1 MRRRTRQLL
10 VAAAA
15 AVALAA
21 AVGLQIRHEHAGLPQ
36 PLTRIDAAAVTTVGV
51 RCRGCVTRRFEKA
64 ADGWHMREPYALPA
78 DAAAVEGLLAIAAVP
93 VRTWY
98 ADGALDPSRLGL
110 DPPLIELQLDAQRI
124 AIGTTDVI
132 DSDRYLGVDG
142 RIARAPDRF
151 SPRLLTVPEAELDR
165 HLAPRGRALRAV
177 DLIVGAQRRSG
188 DAQAWRQAQ
197 AQRIDA
203 PQAGIDASAASAHVQ
218 LHTADGETIGYRLL
232 RRGDAYLALRDAPAL
247 IYVLDAATM
256 AALLPDG
263 VPTTP

>member
-10 VAAAA
+10 VAATA

-21 AVGLQIRHEHAGLPQ
+21 AVFLQIRHERAGLPQ
-36 PLTRIDAAAVTTVGV
+36 PLTRIDTASVSTVGV
-51 RCRGCVTRRFEKA
+51 RCRGCVTRRFEKTA
-64 ADGWHMREPYALPA
+64 AGWQMREPYALPA
-78 DAAAVEGLLAIAAVP
+78 DDAAVEGLLAIAAIP

-110 DPPLIELQLDAQRI
+110 DPPLIELQLDAHRI
-124 AIGTTDVI
+124 AIGTTDAI

-165 HLAPRGRALRAV
+165 HLAPRASVLSAV
-177 DLIVGAQRRSG
+177 ELIAGTEHRGG
-188 DAQAWRQAQ
+188 DVEAWRQAQ
-197 AQRIDA
+197 ALRVDA
-203 PQAGIDASAASAHVQ
+203 PQAGIDASTAPMQVL
-218 LHTADGETIGYRLL
+218 LHTADGETIVYRLL
-232 RRGDAYLALRDAPAL
+232 RRGDTYLALRDAPAL

-256 AALLPDG
+256 AAVLPDG

>member
-21 AVGLQIRHEHAGLPQ
+21 AVGLQIRHERAGLPQ
-36 PLTRIDAAAVTTVGV
+36 PLTRIDTAAVGTVVVG
-51 RCRGCVTRRFEKA
+51 CRGCATRRFEKT
-64 ADGWHMREPYALPA
+64 ADGWQMREPYALPA
-78 DAAAVEGLLAIAAVP
+78 DDAAVAGLLAIAAIP

-124 AIGTTDVI
+124 AIGTTDAI

-151 SPRLLTVPEAELDR
+151 SPRLLNVPEAELDR
-165 HLAPRGRALRAV
+165 HLAPRGRALSAV
-177 DLIVGAQRRSG
+177 ELIVGSQRRSVDVG
-188 DAQAWRQAQ
+188 AWQQAQ
-197 AQRIDA
+197 ALRIDA
-203 PQAGIDASAASAHVQ
+203 PQAGIDASASAEVR
-218 LHTADGETIGYRLL
+218 LHTTDGETIGYRLL
-232 RRGDAYLALRDAPAL
+232 RHGDAHLALRDVPAL

-256 AALLPDG
+256 AAVLPDG
-263 VPTTP
+263 LPTTP